1 MNITPINAWLVQKT
15 GLFGNLNPETLR
27 NWQIQKLD
35 TLIKHASKNTAFYK
49 DKLNITSNI
58 TELPFTNPSDIV
70 NNPFSFLAIPQSLV
84 ARVTTLANSGTTS
97 FKKRIFFSK
106 ADIERTIEFFAVGMS
121 TMVNKYDRVQ
131 ILISNKTENSLG
143 TLLKESLS
151 RINVASEITGV
162 IKNANIAI
170 EASRG
175 ADCLIGMPAEILYLS
190 CIAPEMR
197 PKSVLLSADYV
208 PQSII
213 DRIKKTW
220 NCKVY
225 SHYGHTEFGYGFAVD
240 CQQHQGYHLR
250 DADFIVEII
259 DLKTQKP
266 TKTGERGEIV
276 VTTLSN
282 EAMPLIRYR
291 TGNISSIIDTP
302 CTCGCNLPR
311 LGKIEGRI
319 ESNISI
325 GDDSISIH
333 QLDEL
338 IFAIP
343 TVRGFNAILI
353 QESNI
358 LHLEIE
364 ADGIIDKDLLHAQ
377 LPKALTI
384 EIQYR
389 NADPFI
395 HRAKRRIQ
403 LG

>member
-1 MNITPINAWLVQKT
+1 MISPIDTWIAQKT
-15 GLFGNLNPETLR
+15 GLFGNLNPETLKL
-27 NWQIQKLD
+27 WQIEKLKQ
-35 TLIKHASKNTAFYK
+35 LIEYASKNTAFYK

-175 ADCLIGMPAEILYLS
+175 ADCLIGMPAEILYMS

-225 SHYGHTEFGYGFAVD
+225 SHYGHTEFGFGGAVD
-240 CQQHQGYHLR
+240 CEKHKGLHLR
-250 DADFIVEII
+250 DVDLIFEII
-259 DLKTQKP
+259 NPRSGEAAKS
-266 TKTGERGEIV
+266 GERGEIV

-291 TGNISSIIDTP
+291 TGNLSRIIENP
-302 CTCGCNLPR
+302 CGCGSSLCR
-311 LGKIEGRI
+311 LGQIEGRI
-319 ESNISI
+319 SSNISVGNDI
-325 GDDSISIH
+325 ISIH
-333 QLDEL
+333 QMDEL

-343 TVRGFNAILI
+343 TVRGFNATLI

-377 LPKALTI
+377 LPKALLI

>member
-1 MNITPINAWLVQKT
+1 
-15 GLFGNLNPETLR
+15 
-27 NWQIQKLD
+27 
-35 TLIKHASKNTAFYK
+35 
-49 DKLNITSNI
+49 
-58 TELPFTNPSDIV
+58 
-70 NNPFSFLAIPQSLV
+70 
-84 ARVTTLANSGTTS
+84 
-97 FKKRIFFSK
+97 
-106 ADIERTIEFFAVGMS
+106 
-121 TMVNKYDRVQ
+121 
-131 ILISNKTENSLG
+131 
-143 TLLKESLS
+143 
-151 RINVASEITGV
+151 
-162 IKNANIAI
+162 
-170 EASRG
+170 
-175 ADCLIGMPAEILYLS
+175 
-190 CIAPEMR
+190 
-197 PKSVLLSADYV
+197 V

-343 TVRGFNAILI
+343 TVRGFNATLI